1 MFGPSPS
8 QILTTQAAGLASRT
22 GRRGYWP
29 AVGRRLRRDPV
40 AVACGCILLLII
52 AAALFAPLIVP
63 ADAAKS
69 SISRRLLP
77 IWSHG
82 FILGTDELGRDMLGR
97 LIYGGRVSLL
107 MGLLPVMIATLVG
120 GTIGV
125 IAGFA
130 GRRVNMLVMRFT
142 DVFFAFP
149 SVLLAV
155 ALAGAMGTGA
165 VNCLIALSVVFT
177 PAITRVSESATTQIR
192 HQGYIEAAIA
202 SGASTP
208 RIIVGHVLSNVIGPV
223 LTYASSLVS
232 VAIVIASGL
241 SFLGLGVSPPT
252 ADWGLM
258 LNTLRQSLYVAPM
271 NAVLPG
277 LMILITSVCFNLLSD
292 GLRSALDVKP

>member
-1 MFGPSPS
+1 
-8 QILTTQAAGLASRT
+8 
-22 GRRGYWP
+22 
-29 AVGRRLRRDPV
+29 
-40 AVACGCILLLII
+40 
-52 AAALFAPLIVP
+52 
-63 ADAAKS
+63 
-69 SISRRLLP
+69 
-77 IWSHG
+77 
-82 FILGTDELGRDMLGR
+82 
-97 LIYGGRVSLL
+97 
-107 MGLLPVMIATLVG
+107 VG
-120 GTIGV
+120 GTIG
-125 IAGFA
+125 ITAGFS
-130 GRRVNMLVMRFT
+130 GRRVNMIVMRFI

-177 PAITRVSESATTQIR
+177 PAITRVAESATTQVR

-202 SGASTP
+202 TGASTP
-208 RIIVGHVLSNVIGPV
+208 RIIVGHVLSNVAGPI